1 MTRRRILIPLD
12 GSDFSREVL
21 GYVRSL
27 FPPEQYELVLMR
39 VDERQQGHVGRPPR
53 IVSPDTYMTGYDSAR
68 DLEFTLHPVYESQE
82 VDAAIGALTD
92 ALRAEAEPLEVEGY
106 TVYEVVHFGEPAH
119 AIIQYAAENPV
130 DLIAMTTH
138 GRSGLRRITA
148 GSVATQVLQHSPV
161 PVILYRPQE
170 LHSAPVVMQSEYR
183 ANGHPGA

>member
-1 MTRRRILIPLD
+1 MAKRRILIPLD

-27 FPPEQYELVLMR
+27 FPPEQHELVLLR
-39 VDERQQGHVGRPPR
+39 VDERQQGHVGHPPR

-68 DLEFTLHPVYESQE
+68 DLEFSLHPVYESQE

-92 ALRAEAEPLEVEGY
+92 ALHAEAEPLEADGY
-106 TVYEVVHFGEPAH
+106 TVQTVVHFGDPAD
-119 AIIQYAAENPV
+119 AIIHYVAENPI

-148 GSVATQVLQHSPV
+148 GSVATEVLHHSPV
-161 PVILYRPQE
+161 PVLLFRPQE
-170 LHSAPVVMQSEYR
+170 LHSAPAVVRTEPR
-183 ANGHPGA
+183 TNGHPVT